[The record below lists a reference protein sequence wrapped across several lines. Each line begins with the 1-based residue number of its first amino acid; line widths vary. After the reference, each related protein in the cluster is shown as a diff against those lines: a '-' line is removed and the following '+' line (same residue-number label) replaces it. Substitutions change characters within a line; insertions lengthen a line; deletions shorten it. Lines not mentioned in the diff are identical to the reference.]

1 MDSMITQKIS
11 SVMVLREGSLMT
23 QMIMNTNRRMQMA
36 YNPKTY
42 NLFQQIDISNALEK
56 ARKHLDETEEE
67 SPSICI
73 KSDKP
78 FALAMRFARYIRA
91 FREQM
96 KGIEDIDE
104 GKYDLLRIMHDKDV
118 VRITHSMETKQLNL
132 INEQTGE
139 EL

>member
-1 MDSMITQKIS
+1 MDLTITQKIS
-11 SVMVLREGSLMT
+11 SVIVLREGSLMT

-96 KGIEDIDE
+96 KSVEDIDE
-104 GKYDLLRIMHDKDV
+104 GKYDLLRIAHDKDV
-118 VRITHSMETKQLNL
+118 VRITHSMEMKQLEL

>member
-56 ARKHLDETEEE
+56 AKKHLDETEEE

-78 FALAMRFARYIRA
+78 FALAMRFNRYIRA
-91 FREQM
+91 FKEQM
-96 KGIEDIDE
+96 KGEVDIDE
-104 GKYDLLRIMHDKDV
+104 GKYDLLRIAHDKDV
-118 VRITHSMETKQLNL
+118 VRITHSMEMKQLEL

>member
-1 MDSMITQKIS
+1 MGLMTLQKIS
-11 SVMVLREGSLMT
+11 LETPLHEESLMT

-36 YNPKTY
+36 YNPRTY

-56 ARKHLDETEEE
+56 ARKYLDETEEE

-73 KSDKP
+73 KTNKP

-91 FREQM
+91 FKEQM
-96 KGIEDIDE
+96 KGEADIDE
-104 GKYDLLRIMHDKDV
+104 TKYDLLKIAHDKDV
-118 VRITHSMETKQLNL
+118 VRITHSMETKQLEL

>member
-1 MDSMITQKIS
+1 MDLMIRQKIS
-11 SVMVLREGSLMT
+11 LEIVLHVESSMT

-36 YNPKTY
+36 YNPRTY

-56 ARKHLDETEEE
+56 ARKYLDETEEE

-73 KSDKP
+73 KTNKP

-91 FREQM
+91 FKEQM
-96 KGIEDIDE
+96 KDEVDIDQ
-104 GKYDLLRIMHDKDV
+104 GKYDLLKIVHDKDV
-118 VRITHSMETKQLNL
+118 VRITHSMETKQLEL

>member
-1 MDSMITQKIS
+1 MDLMIRQKIS
-11 SVMVLREGSLMT
+11 LEIVLHVESSMT

-36 YNPKTY
+36 YNPRTY

-56 ARKHLDETEEE
+56 ARKYLDETEEE

-73 KSDKP
+73 KTNKP

-91 FREQM
+91 FKEQM
-96 KGIEDIDE
+96 KNEVDIDA
-104 GKYDLLRIMHDKDV
+104 GKYDLLRIVHDKDV
-118 VRITHSMETKQLNL
+118 VRITHSMETKQLEL

>member
-1 MDSMITQKIS
+1 MGLMTLQKIS
-11 SVMVLREGSLMT
+11 LETPLHEESLMT

-36 YNPKTY
+36 YNPRTY

-56 ARKHLDETEEE
+56 ARKYLDETEDDT
-67 SPSICI
+67 PSLCI
-73 KSDKP
+73 KSEKP

-91 FREQM
+91 FKEQM
-96 KGIEDIDE
+96 KGEADIDE
-104 GKYDLLRIMHDKDV
+104 TKYDLLKIAHDKDV
-118 VRITHSMETKQLNL
+118 VRITHSMETKQLEL

>member
-1 MDSMITQKIS
+1 MDSMTTQRIS
-11 SVMVLREGSLMT
+11 ILIAQHEESLMT

-96 KGIEDIDE
+96 KSVEDIDE

>member
-1 MDSMITQKIS
+1 
-11 SVMVLREGSLMT
+11 
-23 QMIMNTNRRMQMA
+23 MQMA
-36 YNPKTY
+36 YNPRTY

>member
-1 MDSMITQKIS
+1 MDLMTRQKIS
-11 SVMVLREGSLMT
+11 LEIVLHVESSMT

-36 YNPKTY
+36 YNPRTY

-56 ARKHLDETEEE
+56 ARKYLDETEDET
-67 SPSICI
+67 PSICI
-73 KSDKP
+73 KSEKP

-91 FREQM
+91 FKEQM
-96 KGIEDIDE
+96 KNEVDIDE
-104 GKYDLLRIMHDKDV
+104 TKYDLLKIAHDKDV
-118 VRITHSMETKQLNL
+118 VRITHSMETKQLEL

>member
-1 MDSMITQKIS
+1 MDLMTRQKIS
-11 SVMVLREGSLMT
+11 LEIVLHVESSMT

-36 YNPKTY
+36 YNPRTY

-56 ARKHLDETEEE
+56 ARKYLDETEDET
-67 SPSICI
+67 PSLCI
-73 KSDKP
+73 KSEKP

-91 FREQM
+91 FKEQM
-96 KGIEDIDE
+96 KNEVDIDE
-104 GKYDLLRIMHDKDV
+104 TKYDLLKIAHDKDV
-118 VRITHSMETKQLNL
+118 VRITHSMETKQLEL

>member
-1 MDSMITQKIS
+1 MGLMTLQKIS
-11 SVMVLREGSLMT
+11 LETPLHEESLMT

-36 YNPKTY
+36 YNPRTY

-56 ARKHLDETEEE
+56 ARKYLDETEDE

-73 KSDKP
+73 KTNKP

-91 FREQM
+91 FKEQM
-96 KGIEDIDE
+96 KGEADIDE
-104 GKYDLLRIMHDKDV
+104 TKYDLLKIAHDKDV
-118 VRITHSMETKQLNL
+118 VRITHSMETKQLEL

>member
-11 SVMVLREGSLMT
+11 SVIVLREGSLMT

-56 ARKHLDETEEE
+56 AKKHLDETEEE

-78 FALAMRFARYIRA
+78 FALAMRFNRYIRA
-91 FREQM
+91 FKEQM
-96 KGIEDIDE
+96 KGEVDIDE

-118 VRITHSMETKQLNL
+118 VRITHSMEMKQLEL

>member
-1 MDSMITQKIS
+1 MDLMIRQKIS
-11 SVMVLREGSLMT
+11 LEIVPHVESSMI

-36 YNPKTY
+36 YNPRTY

-56 ARKHLDETEEE
+56 ARKYLDETEDE

-73 KSDKP
+73 KTNKP

-91 FREQM
+91 FKEQM
-96 KGIEDIDE
+96 KDEVDIDQ
-104 GKYDLLRIMHDKDV
+104 GKYDLLKIVHDKDV
-118 VRITHSMETKQLNL
+118 VRITHSMETKQLEL

>member
-56 ARKHLDETEEE
+56 AKKHLDETEEE

-96 KGIEDIDE
+96 KSVEDIDE

>member
-1 MDSMITQKIS
+1 MDSMTTQRIS
-11 SVMVLREGSLMT
+11 ILIAQHEESLMT

>member
-1 MDSMITQKIS
+1 
-11 SVMVLREGSLMT
+11 MT

-36 YNPKTY
+36 YNPRTY

-56 ARKHLDETEEE
+56 AKKYLDETEEE

-73 KSDKP
+73 KTNKP

-91 FREQM
+91 FKEQM
-96 KGIEDIDE
+96 KNEVDIDA
-104 GKYDLLRIMHDKDV
+104 GKYDLLRIVHDKDV
-118 VRITHSMETKQLNL
+118 VRITHSMETKQLEL

>member
-1 MDSMITQKIS
+1 
-11 SVMVLREGSLMT
+11 
-23 QMIMNTNRRMQMA
+23 MA

-56 ARKHLDETEEE
+56 AKKHLDETEEE

-78 FALAMRFARYIRA
+78 FALAMRFNRYIRA
-91 FREQM
+91 FKEQM
-96 KGIEDIDE
+96 KNEVDIDE
-104 GKYDLLRIMHDKDV
+104 TKYDLLKIAHDKDV
-118 VRITHSMETKQLNL
+118 VRITHSMETKQLEL

>member
-1 MDSMITQKIS
+1 MDLTITQKIS
-11 SVMVLREGSLMT
+11 SVIVLREGSLMT

-96 KGIEDIDE
+96 KSVEDIDE

>member
-11 SVMVLREGSLMT
+11 SVIVLREGSLMT

-56 ARKHLDETEEE
+56 AKKHLDETEEE

-96 KGIEDIDE
+96 KSVEDIDE

>member
-1 MDSMITQKIS
+1 
-11 SVMVLREGSLMT
+11 MT

-78 FALAMRFARYIRA
+78 FALAMRFARYIKA
-91 FREQM
+91 F
-96 KGIEDIDE
+96 
-104 GKYDLLRIMHDKDV
+104 
-118 VRITHSMETKQLNL
+118 
-132 INEQTGE
+132 NEQTKSVEGVDE
-139 EL
+139 AKYNFLIFQCRCFFLQKQYWHLSQHLFRSWCHERKKLSQGLKLLCQTP

>member
-1 MDSMITQKIS
+1 MDSMTTQKIS
-11 SVMVLREGSLMT
+11 ILIARHEESLMT

>member
-96 KGIEDIDE
+96 KNVEDIDE

>member
-1 MDSMITQKIS
+1 MDLMMPRKIS
-11 SVMVLREGSLMT
+11 ILIARHEESLMT

-36 YNPKTY
+36 YNPRTY

-67 SPSICI
+67 SPSLCI

-118 VRITHSMETKQLNL
+118 VRITHSMETKQLEL